1 MNELYFISIIFFT
14 LIFSFGISTY
24 AEIDEFDI
32 SLHTILND
40 NDHFGI
46 SVSQIGDL
54 NNDGVVDIAVGAYK
68 DDDGGQDRGALYII
82 FLNNDGTVKSFNT
95 IPKENNSQID
105 YEIFLLLGMISLF
118 IIIPLIIIKI
128 KFKNR
133 ESKILEK

>member
-14 LIFSFGISTY
+14 LFFSFGISTY

-32 SLHTILND
+32 SLHNILND

-82 FLNNDGTVKSFNT
+82 FLNNDGTVKSFQK
-95 IPKENNSQID
+95 ISSNNESLWLQNNEFFI
-105 YEIFLLLGMISLF
+105 YILLILLILF
-118 IIIPLIIIKI
+118 IILIILKKLI
-128 KFKNR
+128 FNKN
-133 ESKILEK
+133 

>member
-54 NNDGVVDIAVGAYK
+54 NNDGIVDIAVGAYK

-82 FLNNDGTVKSFNT
+82 FLNNDGTVKSFQKISSNE
-95 IPKENNSQID
+95 KSFWLQNNEFFI
-105 YEIFLLLGMISLF
+105 YILIILLILF
-118 IIIPLIIIKI
+118 IILIILK
-128 KFKNR
+128 KFIFNKN
-133 ESKILEK
+133 